1 MTIYTNVSWENRRGN
16 SRLASVAA
24 LVLVVFLA
32 GCAGGIPQTIR
43 QSLTIII
50 PHDVD
55 FAEFEYY
62 AKRAAAAYTSA
73 SEIRRIFPQ
82 TTRVTTL
89 ESIDV
94 LYFVETDEQQK
105 TQTISIRGTANTSN
119 VWQDENIAM
128 VKNKRLGINLH
139 KGFLEDTIKIHA
151 DVTPYLKR
159 DYSTRITGHSLGGAI
174 AMILAIFL
182 IEDGFEVER
191 VITFGQPKV
200 TDHGGKNSVRTN
212 ITRVAHD
219 KDVVPMLPPSGFFFE
234 GSYQHVGPEVILRG
248 GSKYVYLD
256 THDADRLSVG
266 EFWRNIMHFSID
278 DHHMSTYLSN
288 IEQKVQDGVRQIPY
302 FGP

>member
-1 MTIYTNVSWENRRGN
+1 MTIYTNVSREIRRGN
-16 SRLASVAA
+16 SQLARVAA

-32 GCAGGIPQTIR
+32 GCAGGIPQFLR
-43 QSLTIII
+43 QSLTIVV

-55 FAEFEYY
+55 FSELDYY
-62 AKRAAAAYTSA
+62 AKRAAAAYTPA
-73 SEIRRIFPQ
+73 SEIRRNFPQ

-119 VWQDENIAM
+119 VWQDEDIAM
-128 VKNKRLGINLH
+128 LLNELLGINLH
-139 KGFLEDTIKIHA
+139 RGFHDDAIEIHA
-151 DVTPYLKR
+151 DVKPYLKR
-159 DYSTRITGHSLGGAI
+159 DYSTRITGHSLGGAV
-174 AMILAIFL
+174 AMVLAMFL
-182 IEDGFEVER
+182 VEDGFEVDR
-191 VITFGQPKV
+191 LVTFGQPKV
-200 TDHGGKNSVRTN
+200 TDQGGSNSVRTS

-219 KDVVPMLPPSGFFFE
+219 KDVVPMIPPSGFFFE

-248 GSKYVYLD
+248 GPEYVYLD

-266 EFWRNIMHFSID
+266 EFWRNIAHFSMD
-278 DHHMSTYLSN
+278 DHHMGSYLSN
-288 IEQKVQDGVRQIPY
+288 IEEKVRDGVRQVPY